1 MNGRTAL
8 AAPAAAATLVG
19 VLSAHARTRPGRRL
33 YTWLDDAGRET
44 AHRTFAEMDG
54 RARAVAARLR
64 ACAAPGD
71 RALLLFPPGLEF
83 AEAFLGCLYAGVT
96 AVPAPPPGS
105 GRRVERLRPLV
116 ADALPRLVLAPEA
129 VVEGASRRRLAE
141 LAGLAAA
148 VWITPPADAP
158 RATEA
163 EQAAEAQE
171 AAEEEAEEPAPSSLA
186 FLQYTSGSTAA
197 PKGVEVSHANLLFM
211 ERLLARTFGQGEG
224 SVIVGWLP
232 PYHDMGLIGSLLQPL
247 YLGVHCILLSPA
259 AFLRRP
265 RLWLEAISRYRA
277 TTSGGPNFAFDLCV
291 ERVPEGERAGLDLA
305 SWTVAF
311 NGAEPVSAATL
322 DRFAHA
328 FAAQG
333 FRRASFQ
340 PCYGLAEAT
349 LLVAGDRGPE
359 GPATARLDAAALEEG
374 RVVEA
379 AGERART
386 LVGCG
391 RVPPG
396 VSVEV
401 VDPETWRRAGAGR
414 VGEVWVAGGGVASG
428 YWRRPEESRAAFAA
442 ALAGGSGERYLRTGD
457 LGFLRGGEL
466 YLCGRLKD
474 LIVLRGRNLHP
485 QEIETAS
492 AGSSADLAPHAV
504 AAFSIEDAAGERL
517 VVAQEVRPRLRPDA
531 ATIGDLAAGIRTA
544 VAAAIEAQVHDVV
557 LLPAGALP
565 VTSSGKVQRR
575 ACRQLYLE
583 DRLPL
588 LGRSRLGAAPA
599 ASTAPSAAAAPSVSR
614 AATRSTAPATSAG
627 SAAPTTSTI
636 SATSTP
642 SPAPKPSTAAAA
654 PMAADPAAVA
664 SAKVRVVGDGVDT
677 ATDPDITTI
686 PYAASS
692 AVLGEED
699 RGASLPAVEAVVRAL
714 AARVLRVAP
723 QALADDRPLLELGL
737 DSLAAMELAHAVEA
751 ELGAVIELPALLA
764 GAGVAELARRIVAG
778 PAGEARAANLVG
790 EVPATARP
798 AGQIPA
804 DALLAEEES
813 AKLARRTV
821 ALPTGEL
828 PAEALLAGV
837 GDAERLVSH
846 NEHALWLLDRL
857 APRSTAYHLPS
868 ISRLHG
874 PVSAA
879 ALRAAFQALVDRHEA
894 LRTGFPREGGEPVRR
909 VVPRVEAPFAVHE
922 AAAWSAAELAAR
934 VEDEALR
941 PFDVERG
948 PLVRT
953 ALFRTGGEPLL
964 VVVFH
969 HLVADFW
976 SLSVLARELAAL
988 LAPSASG
995 HHEVLNAGPG
1005 QSAGGLLAA
1014 SIDSPRRPPRFSSY
1028 LSDGAE
1034 DTVEPLLPPLVA
1046 GSFVLG
1052 GRRLP
1057 EAPALPVSRAVRSR
1071 AAKLAGAPGER
1082 LWAYWREQLA
1092 ALPPALDLPV
1102 DRPGLPLSGETDAA
1116 GRRGGAVR
1124 WTLRRE
1130 VGPAVRQAARERG
1143 ATLYTALLAA
1153 FEILLSR
1160 LTGETDVVVSSPVAG
1175 RSAGPPGV
1183 GECVGYLTNLVLLR
1197 GDLSGAPTFAALV
1210 ERTRRRVVGALD
1222 HQEMPLPRL
1231 VELLRAET
1239 PDEAAPLPRAMI
1251 VLHRPPAG
1259 FEGLA
1264 RIAFGDGGGR
1274 LQLGG
1279 LALESLA
1286 PPAADAQVDL
1296 KLTIGDLGEE
1306 LALALDFRTA
1316 LFDRTTIERWAAAF
1330 ETLLAAAAARP
1341 ETPIGDLPWL
1351 SAAERHQAF
1360 HEANDRPF
1368 GAASDERLHQ
1378 PFERQADARPE
1389 AVALIDGTVR
1399 VSYRE
1404 LEERANRLAHH
1415 LRAAGAGAER
1425 FVGVCLERSAEVV
1438 VALLAVLKSGAA
1450 YLPLDPAHPP
1460 ERLALL
1466 LADAGAERVVS
1477 RASLLPALGAAA
1489 ERAVCVDRDAAAIAL
1504 RPSRRPAPLSGRR
1517 NLAYAIY
1524 TSGSTGQPK
1533 GVGIEHGSALAL
1545 VAWAAEA
1552 FGPAELSGML
1562 ASTALTFDLSVFELF
1577 APLAHGGTVVLAENV
1592 LALADLPARGAVRLV
1607 NTVPS
1612 ALAGALELAPLPA
1625 GVRTVVLAG
1634 EPLRRSL
1641 AARLHAAGIARVWNL
1656 YGPSEDTTY
1665 STGTVV
1671 APGGAEPTI
1680 GRPVAGSRAYVVDAE
1695 QRLTPLGVSGELCL
1709 GGAGVA
1715 RGYLGRPGQT
1725 AERFVPDPFAAGLGV
1740 PGARMYRTGDRAALL
1755 PGGDLDYRG
1764 RLDRQV
1770 KVRGFRIEPGEIEV
1784 ALLGVLHVREAAV
1797 EVRDGALV
1805 AWAVVAAGAPDAP
1818 AAALRAALARR
1829 LPPALV
1835 PSWVTIVAALPRTAH
1850 GKVDRHRLPSPPR
1863 RAASQGEAPRG
1874 PVEELLARIWSDLLN
1889 VERVDRE
1896 ASFFELGG
1904 HSLQAARV
1912 VARVRETLG
1921 VELPIGALFEER
1933 RLRDLALRLE
1943 RTGAASAPAVE
1954 PAPRGRPLP
1963 LSLAQERI
1971 WFLERL
1977 ETGRSVYGMP
1987 LALRLRGPLDLAF
2000 LAAALAALAG
2010 RHEALRTTIAVID
2023 EEPRQRIAAA
2033 EPAAALPEI
2042 DLAALGGGGGG
2053 GGGGGAVA
2061 EARRLARREARRPF
2075 DLARGPLLRSAL
2087 VRLAADDH
2095 LLLLTLHHI
2104 VGDLWSLGIL
2114 LRELGEL
2121 YAARQAGREPALPP
2135 LPVQAADHAVWE
2147 RGPGAVPEEEVAA
2160 WAERLRGV
2168 PPLELPADRPRPAEQ
2183 SARGATL
2190 RLRYPAELA
2199 ASLDA
2204 LARRHGAT
2212 LFMTLL
2218 AGFEVLLARTAGQ
2231 CDFAVGT
2238 AMAERDRPE
2247 LEGVV
2252 GCFVN
2257 TLALRADLTPEPASF
2272 AVLLARVRATALAAY
2287 AHRRV
2292 PFERLVSALA
2302 PQRDRSRPPIVQ
2314 TLLVLQN
2321 VVLAEPRMPGLA
2333 AEVWPTEPGGAQ
2345 LELSVLLRRSG
2356 ATGGSGGNGG
2366 DGGDGGNGGDC
2377 IEAAFEYA
2385 ADVFDGPSIGRFAR
2399 HLETVLA
2406 AAARAPQAP
2415 LDELSLLSPAE
2426 RHQLLVEW
2434 SGVAAPAAP
2443 ATGAPSPAWA
2453 PSAGWAAPED
2463 DRPIDLVRRIEGHA
2477 ARAPEA
2483 AAVIV
2488 AGVAGTV
2495 VTYRDLLGRSGRLAR
2510 WLAARG
2516 VGPETVVGIAA
2527 HRSVETIA
2535 AVLGVLQ
2542 AGGAYL
2548 ALDPAEPEE
2557 RLLQIL
2563 GAARPLVVLGARPP
2577 GGWAGLTWEELERET
2592 AESPASL
2599 ATAPAAPNAPA
2610 APSALTDSAGPTAP
2624 GGPAWPTG
2632 PSVLTAPAGP
2642 TVPAASAGPTA
2653 LTRPTALTGRAAPN
2667 APVVPNESTE
2677 PTALVVPAGP
2687 SGPGAPTG
2695 RTRPPAPAEVDGNH
2709 PAYVVFTSGSTGR
2722 PKGVVVCRAAL
2733 SRYAAEAGSAFALGP
2748 GDRLLQFASLRF
2760 DASAEEI
2767 FCTLARG
2774 AALVLRSDAMA
2785 ASIAELLAACGRLG
2799 VTVLDL
2805 PTAYWQELAA
2815 RLDEDG
2821 LALPAE
2827 VRLVVIGGEAL
2838 LPAALAAWRLRVGAG
2853 VRLLNTYGPT
2863 EATIV
2868 ATIGDLGAPSRPWE
2882 TPIGRPVFGATAYVA
2897 GGDLQPVPIGAA
2909 GELLLGGS
2917 RLARGYLDLP
2927 ERTAESFVPDPWSS
2941 QAGSRLYCT
2950 GDRVRALADGRL
2962 QFLGRVDGQ
2971 VKVRG
2976 VRIEPA
2982 EIEAALGAHP
2992 GVRVAAVVLRRDG
3005 ADAGLV
3011 AYVVAPGVE
3020 SVDLRAFLRRR
3031 LPEVM
3036 VPARYVALADLPV
3049 AASGKVDRRRLPA
3062 PPAEAPPRQRAPT
3075 QPLDPIEEIVA
3086 GIWCE
3091 VLGREEVGQADDF
3104 FALGGHSLLATRVVA
3119 RLTRSFAV
3127 ELPLVSL
3134 FAEPT
3139 VAGLARIV
3147 RGALGGA
3154 LALAPAPPPPRA
3166 AADAAGVVTAPLTFS
3181 QERLWFL
3188 DRLRAGSAFYNLGG
3202 AVRLRG
3208 TLSVPALAAS
3218 LDLAVRRHG
3227 ALRTSFRD
3235 GTAGEPV
3242 QVVAPALHRPLPV
3255 VDLAALG
3262 GAAREREVV
3271 RLATEEAR
3279 RPFDLERGALW
3290 SATVY
3295 RLAGRE
3301 HGLVLSL
3308 HHIIAD
3314 GWALALLTDE
3324 LIASYGEIAAGRIPA
3339 PPPAPQLADFALAQR
3354 ARLSGERL
3362 ASDLDFWRGRLAGL
3376 PSLDL
3381 PLDRPR
3387 PPAGSFRGAVLPVA
3401 VPQEVVAPLR
3411 LLGRRHGATLFMAL
3425 LAGFLALLHRL
3436 SGQTDVAVGTDV
3448 AGRSRV
3454 ETEGLLGFLVNSLV
3468 LRADLSGNPRFVDL
3482 VERTRAVAL
3491 AAYAHQEAPFHQ
3503 VVQAVRPQRDA
3514 GRNPL
3519 FQVMFIL
3526 QNAPPPGAAHAAAD
3540 GLAVSA
3546 IDVDPGTAVFDWSL
3560 SLEESADGG
3569 LLGAFRYNTDL
3580 FARRTAEATIAR
3592 YGALLAGAAASP
3604 ETRLDALP
3612 TESAGT
3618 REQRTMDTRKR
3629 KDLRFEKLASAQPKA
3644 VTLSR
3649 EDLVRTGDPGLP
3661 LVVEPARE
3669 GVDPVAWAADQKERI
3684 RGWLGAHG
3692 GVLCRGFDLPTLARF
3707 QAFVAAASADPI
3719 RYGERSSPRS
3729 VIEGEVYTST
3739 DHPADQPIVLHNEQS
3754 YTLSWPMRIA
3764 FFCVEPATTGGRTPI
3779 ADSRRI
3785 HDRLPA
3791 AMRDA
3796 FARRQ
3801 VLYVRN
3807 YGDGLGL
3814 SWREA
3819 FQTSERSEVERY
3831 CRSAGI
3837 EVEWKGEERL
3847 RTRQVRPAI
3856 RLHPHTGEPV
3866 WFNHAIFF
3874 HVSSLP
3880 AEARRAL
3887 ESGLAPDELPAQTFY
3902 GDGGA
3907 IEEATLA
3914 AIRAAF
3920 AAETVS
3926 FPWRKG
3932 DVLLLDNMLVAHG
3945 REPFTGPRRIAV
3957 AMAEP
3962 WAAPA
3967 PAAARAETD

>member
-44 AHRTFAEMDG
+44 AHRTFAQMDG

-163 EQAAEAQE
+163 EQAAEAPE
-171 AAEEEAEEPAPSSLA
+171 TAEEEVEEPAPSSLA

-211 ERLLARTFGQGEG
+211 EHLLARTFGQGEA

-291 ERVPEGERAGLDLA
+291 EKVPEGERAGLDLA

-322 DRFAHA
+322 DRFARA

-333 FRRASFQ
+333 FRRTAFQ

-349 LLVAGDRGPE
+349 LLVAGDRDPE

-492 AGSSADLAPHAV
+492 AGSSPDLAPHAV

-531 ATIGDLAAGIRTA
+531 ATIGGLAAGIRTA
-544 VAAAIEAQVHDVV
+544 VAAEIEAQVHDVV

-583 DRLPL
+583 NRLPL

-599 ASTAPSAAAAPSVSR
+599 AVPN
-614 AATRSTAPATSAG
+614 
-627 SAAPTTSTI
+627 
-636 SATSTP
+636 
-642 SPAPKPSTAAAA
+642 
-654 PMAADPAAVA
+654 AV
-664 SAKVRVVGDGVDT
+664 
-677 ATDPDITTI
+677 
-686 PYAASS
+686 S

-699 RGASLPAVEAVVRAL
+699 RGASLPAVEAVLREL

-723 QALADDRPLLELGL
+723 EALAADRPLLELGM

-751 ELGAVIELPALLA
+751 DLGAVIELPALLA

-778 PAGEARAANLVG
+778 SAGEAPAARMVG

-798 AGQIPA
+798 AGQ
-804 DALLAEEES
+804 
-813 AKLARRTV
+813 V
-821 ALPTGEL
+821 
-828 PAEALLAGV
+828 PAEALFAGA

-874 PVSAA
+874 PVSVA

-909 VVPRVEAPFAVHE
+909 VLPRVEAPFAVHE

-953 ALFRTGGEPLL
+953 ALFLTGSEPLL

-988 LAPSASG
+988 LAPSARG
-995 HHEVLNAGPG
+995 HHEIWNAGAG
-1005 QSAGGLLAA
+1005 Q
-1014 SIDSPRRPPRFSSY
+1014 
-1028 LSDGAE
+1028 GA
-1034 DTVEPLLPPLVA
+1034 
-1046 GSFVLG
+1046 
-1052 GRRLP
+1052 
-1057 EAPALPVSRAVRSR
+1057 ALPVSRAVRSR

-1153 FEILLSR
+1153 FEVLLSR

-1197 GDLSGAPTFAALV
+1197 GDLSGSPTFATLV
-1210 ERTRRRVVGALD
+1210 ERTRCRVVGALD

-1231 VELLRAET
+1231 VELLRAEA
-1239 PDEAAPLPRAMI
+1239 PDEPAPLPRAMI

-1286 PPAADAQVDL
+1286 PPAGDAQVDL

-1306 LALALDFRTA
+1306 LAMALDFRTA

-1341 ETPIGDLPWL
+1341 ETAIRDLPWL
-1351 SAAERHQAF
+1351 SAAERHQAL

-1368 GAASDERLHQ
+1368 GAAGDERLHQ

-1399 VSYRE
+1399 VSYGE

-1415 LRAAGAGAER
+1415 LRAAGAEPER

-1489 ERAVCVDRDAAAIAL
+1489 ERTVCVDRDAAAITR

-1533 GVGIEHGSALAL
+1533 GVAIEHGSALAL

-1552 FGPAELSGML
+1552 FGPTELSGML
-1562 ASTALTFDLSVFELF
+1562 ASTALTFDLSVFEVF

-1671 APGGAEPTI
+1671 AAGGAEPTI

-1709 GGAGVA
+1709 GGAGDA

-1725 AERFVPDPFAAGLGV
+1725 AERFVPDPFAAGLGM
-1740 PGARMYRTGDRAALL
+1740 PGARMYRTGDRGALL
-1755 PGGDLDYRG
+1755 PNGDLDYRG

-1784 ALLGVLHVREAAV
+1784 ALLAVRYVREAAV

-1805 AWAVVAAGAPDAP
+1805 AWAVVAADAPDAP

-1835 PSWVTIVAALPRTAH
+1835 PSWVTIVATLPRTAH
-1850 GKVDRHRLPSPPR
+1850 GKVDRRRLPSPPR

-1896 ASFFELGG
+1896 AGFFELGG

-1921 VELPIGALFEER
+1921 VELPIAALFEER

-1943 RTGAASAPAVE
+1943 RAGAASAPAVG
-1954 PAPRGRPLP
+1954 PAPRDRPLP

-1987 LALRLRGPLDLAF
+1987 LALRLRGPLDLAV

-2033 EPAAALPEI
+2033 GPAAALPEV
-2042 DLAALGGGGGG
+2042 DLAGLGGS

-2075 DLARGPLLRSAL
+2075 DLARGPLLRSAV

-2114 LRELGEL
+2114 LREMGEL
-2121 YAARQAGREPALPP
+2121 YAARHAGREAALPP

-2168 PPLELPADRPRPAEQ
+2168 PPLDLPADRPRPAEP

-2231 CDFAVGT
+2231 SDFAVGT
-2238 AMAERDRPE
+2238 VMAERDRPE

-2252 GCFVN
+2252 GCLVN
-2257 TLALRADLTPEPASF
+2257 TLALRADLSPEPASF

-2314 TLLVLQN
+2314 ALLVLQN
-2321 VVLAEPRMPGLA
+2321 MVLAEPRMPGLA
-2333 AEVWPTEPGGAQ
+2333 AEVWPTEAGGAQ
-2345 LELSVLLRRSG
+2345 LDLSVLLRRSG
-2356 ATGGSGGNGG
+2356 ATDGRDGSYGSGGSGGSGG
-2366 DGGDGGNGGDC
+2366 DGGERGNGGDC

-2385 ADVFDGPSIGRFAR
+2385 ADLFDGPSIGRFAR

-2415 LDELSLLSPAE
+2415 LDELSLLSPSE

-2434 SGVAAPAAP
+2434 SGVAALAAP
-2443 ATGAPSPAWA
+2443 AAWA
-2453 PSAGWAAPED
+2453 PSPTWAAPTWAPSPGWAAPED

-2535 AVLGVLQ
+2535 AVLAVLQ

-2563 GAARPLVVLGARPP
+2563 DAARPLVVLGAQPP
-2577 GGWAGLTWEELERET
+2577 GGWAGLTWDELERQT
-2592 AESPASL
+2592 AESPALL
-2599 ATAPAAPNAPA
+2599 APAPA
-2610 APSALTDSAGPTAP
+2610 APSAATEPSGPTAP
-2624 GGPAWPTG
+2624 GGPAWPTALAG
-2632 PSVLTAPAGP
+2632 PPGPAVLTGP
-2642 TVPAASAGPTA
+2642 NLPIVPAAPSGPTA
-2653 LTRPTALTGRAAPN
+2653 L
-2667 APVVPNESTE
+2667 
-2677 PTALVVPAGP
+2677 AGP
-2687 SGPGAPTG
+2687 PGSAVPTG
-2695 RTRPPAPAEVDGNH
+2695 PKGPTGPTAPAEVDGNQ

-2774 AALVLRSDAMA
+2774 AALVLRSAAMA

-2821 LALPAE
+2821 LALPGA

-2838 LPAALAAWRLRVGAG
+2838 LPAALAAWRRRVGAG

-2868 ATIGDLGAPSRPWE
+2868 AMIGDLAAPSRAWE
-2882 TPIGRPVFGATAYVA
+2882 TPIGRPVFGATAFVA
-2897 GGDLQPVPIGAA
+2897 GRDLQPVPIGAT

-2917 RLARGYLDLP
+2917 RLARGYLGLP
-2927 ERTAESFVPDPWSS
+2927 ERTAESFVPDPWNGR
-2941 QAGSRLYCT
+2941 AGSRLYRT

-2992 GVRVAAVVLRRDG
+2992 GVRAAAVVLRRDG

-3020 SVDLRAFLRRR
+3020 PADLRAFLRRR

-3062 PPAEAPPRQRAPT
+3062 PPAEAPPRQRAAT
-3075 QPLDPIEEIVA
+3075 QRIDPIEEIVA

-3339 PPPAPQLADFALAQR
+3339 PPPAAQLADFALAQR

-3362 ASDLDFWRGRLAGL
+3362 AADLDFWRGRLAGL

-3401 VPQEVVAPLR
+3401 IPQEVAAPLR
-3411 LLGRRHGATLFMAL
+3411 LLGRRHGATLFMTL

-3436 SGQTDVAVGTDV
+3436 SGQTDLAVGTDV

-3482 VERTRAVAL
+3482 VERVRAVAL
-3491 AAYAHQEAPFHQ
+3491 AAYAHQEAPFHL
-3503 VVQAVRPQRDA
+3503 VVQAARPQRDA

-3526 QNAPPPGAAHAAAD
+3526 QNAQPPGAASAAVD

-3569 LLGAFRYNTDL
+3569 LRGAFRYNTDL

-3644 VTLSR
+3644 VILSR
-3649 EDLVRTGDPGLP
+3649 EDLVRAGDPGLP

-3684 RGWLGAHG
+3684 RGWLDAHG

-3791 AMRDA
+3791 AVRDA
-3796 FARRQ
+3796 FAHRQ

-3837 EVEWKGEERL
+3837 EVEWKGEDRL

-3866 WFNHAIFF
+3866 WFNHALFF

-3926 FPWRKG
+3926 FPWLKG

-3962 WAAPA
+3962 WTEPA
-3967 PAAARAETD
+3967 PAADRAEID